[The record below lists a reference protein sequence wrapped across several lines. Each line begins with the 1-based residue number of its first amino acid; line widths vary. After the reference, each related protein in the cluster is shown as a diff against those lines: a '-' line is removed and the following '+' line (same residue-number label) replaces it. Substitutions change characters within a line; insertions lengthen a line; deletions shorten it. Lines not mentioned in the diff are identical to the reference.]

1 MKKLLCC
8 TYNPHKNI
16 IHVHL
21 ENLEKSPTLYPLS
34 YENHIIMGDFN
45 VAPENSYIKLFWD
58 NFDMTN
64 IMEPTCFKSPE
75 NPYSID
81 LILTNSIDLI
91 RTNWSRSFDN
101 SCAIETGLSEYS

>member
-1 MKKLLCC
+1 MKKWLCC
-8 TYNPHKNI
+8 TYNPYKNI

-21 ENLEKSPTLYPLS
+21 ENLEKSPILYPLS

-45 VAPENSYIKLFWD
+45 VVPESSYIKLFWD

-64 IMEPTCFKSPE
+64 IMEPTCLKSPK
-75 NPYSID
+75 NPYSTD

-91 RTNWSRSFDN
+91 LTNRSRSFGN
-101 SCAIETGLSEYS
+101 SCAIETDLSEYS